1 MKKTKALTISHV
13 VCFVGISGKSDDRG
27 PIKPLSEETLSGKII
42 SSVEAKLRTVS
53 ECPMF
58 FRDNLVR
65 NPPLCAGKLRYPTL
79 REMKAEW
86 ALFER
91 RLAKTKSNVVVLLG
105 ALVADFF
112 RDRRRIRTFL
122 CPSADGLLLKWVG
135 VDENGLI
142 ILAVAHPSYV
152 GVYARKRLGEYA
164 EIILQAIKGLPINK
178 GP

>member
-1 MKKTKALTISHV
+1 
-13 VCFVGISGKSDDRG
+13 
-27 PIKPLSEETLSGKII
+27 
-42 SSVEAKLRTVS
+42 
-53 ECPMF
+53 
-58 FRDNLVR
+58 
-65 NPPLCAGKLRYPTL
+65 
-79 REMKAEW
+79 MKAEW